1 MVIHLAMPPVNLVP
15 QPHPFP
21 SSYPGFCPDLV
32 PSHPIQ
38 LIKQIVN
45 TVSLICDISLNL
57 RECRGEKSE
66 GLRFVEPRRIAESSL
81 SVLTAAELSFH
92 PVTFDMALPA
102 LAV

>member
-1 MVIHLAMPPVNLVP
+1 MGPHLSPVSSPIHLPVVL
-15 QPHPFP
+15 
-21 SSYPGFCPDLV
+21 
-32 PSHPIQ
+32 
-38 LIKQIVN
+38 
-45 TVSLICDISLNL
+45 SLICDISLNL